1 MIPIEKLRA
10 VRSLIVHDNCPDG
23 IASAVVLRDALGGIP
38 VRYLQYGTR
47 EHLELPA
54 EPGLLFGD
62 FSPHPDRV
70 DDFASAGTI
79 VLDHHRTAKRIVD
92 AMGENGVFGDEAA
105 EPGISGAVLAH
116 RYVGLP
122 IADQEAT
129 RRAPTRAVAERF
141 ARLVGVRDTWQRTSA
156 EWADAC
162 ALSQMLL
169 LRPKSWWHEK
179 TFQDLEGELEEIL
192 EFGRLLQAKEEERVR
207 RAIDGGYRFTTGDGR
222 RVLAVQ
228 GVSVTSDGAE
238 LLGDSVD
245 LLVGFSYVVEDGAPK
260 IKLSLRS
267 HTGVDCAAIAKAHGG
282 GGHTAAAGCSMP
294 VAAEDPHP
302 FAFVERLL
310 DVPHE
315 ESA

>member
-1 MIPIEKLRA
+1 MLPVEKLSA
-10 VRSLIVHDNCPDG
+10 VRQIIVHDNCPDG
-23 IASAVVLRDALGGIP
+23 IASAVVLRDALGDLP

-54 EPGLLFGD
+54 EPGLLFCD
-62 FSPHPDRV
+62 FSPHPNRV
-70 DDFASAGTI
+70 ADFARAGTI
-79 VLDHHRTAKRIVD
+79 VLDHHRTAKGIVD

-105 EPGISGAVLAH
+105 EPGISGAVLAYRH
-116 RYVGLP
+116 VWLSISG
-122 IADQEAT
+122 QEEQH
-129 RRAPTRAVAERF
+129 RAPMRAVSERF
-141 ARLVGVRDTWQRTSA
+141 ARLVGIRDTWQRSSP

-169 LRPKSWWHEK
+169 FRPKSWWHHK
-179 TFQDLEGELEEIL
+179 TFADLDGELDEIL
-192 EFGRLLQAKEEERVR
+192 EFGHLLQAKEVERVR

-245 LLVGFSYVVEDGAPK
+245 LLVGFSYGVEDGAPK
-260 IKLSLRS
+260 VKLSLRS
-267 HTGVDCAAIAKAHGG
+267 HTGIDCAAIAKAHGG
-282 GGHTAAAGCSMP
+282 GGHTAAAGCSMR
-294 VAAEDPHP
+294 VGAEDPHP

-310 DVPHE
+310 SGP
-315 ESA
+315 